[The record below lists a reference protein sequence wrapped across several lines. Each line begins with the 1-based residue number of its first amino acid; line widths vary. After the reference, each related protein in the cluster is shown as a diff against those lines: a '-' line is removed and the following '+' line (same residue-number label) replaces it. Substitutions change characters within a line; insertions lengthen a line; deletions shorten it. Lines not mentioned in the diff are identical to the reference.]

1 MARRAD
7 PNPSDPADDREP
19 VAEVAVPIADG
30 DHVDELPADLDLENF
45 TVPVTFPNN
54 NRRRIP
60 AVMYALLGSVCVGLG
75 LSRPDSPLL
84 NRGVVIAGILLIVF
98 AVYGFVAGR
107 TLEVDESEA
116 LVAANGA
123 VGFPVGHA
131 SAQMSWRGLASKPV
145 WRLLVYSAENPP
157 TTRAMVIVD
166 ATSGSV
172 VEWFSEENPEEWTE
186 R

>member
-1 MARRAD
+1 MARRAEK
-7 PNPSDPADDREP
+7 NPPESAD
-19 VAEVAVPIADG
+19 VASKNADTAKAVADG
-30 DHVDELPADLDLENF
+30 DHVDVLPEDLDLENF
-45 TVPVTFPNN
+45 AIPVTFPNN

-60 AVMYALLGSVCVGLG
+60 AVLYALLGATCVVLG
-75 LSRPDSPLL
+75 LTRPDSPLL
-84 NRGVVIAGILLIVF
+84 NRGVVIAGALLILF
-98 AVYGFVAGR
+98 ALYGIIAGR
-107 TLEVDESEA
+107 TLNIDESEA

-157 TTRAMVIVD
+157 VNRAMVIVD
-166 ATSGSV
+166 ATSGTV